1 MVSMAAYDENTSELG
16 QMIAVAKDLAARL
29 TEDDWRFEK
38 LTGMTQLRA
47 YLEGGPFLD
56 MLLYDVTREEA
67 LAYLRQFRGSYREAG
82 LLLLADR
89 ETSPMRYM
97 RPDICADALLLRPWS
112 EEQAREVLEE
122 LIRAYMESTQDKEG
136 ADRFYVIDTKEG
148 SIRLPYDQIYYFE
161 AREKKI
167 YVCSGN
173 EEFGFYCTIDKL
185 VKELPEQFVRCHRGF
200 IVNSIKIRKVALP
213 QNLLYLTD
221 DFEVPVSRSYRAE
234 VKRFCR

>member
-1 MVSMAAYDENTSELG
+1 MVSVAAYDENISELG
-16 QMIAVAKDLAARL
+16 QMIAMAKDLAARL
-29 TEDDWRFEK
+29 TEDNWRFQK
-38 LTGMTQLRA
+38 LTDMAQLRA
-47 YLEGGPFLD
+47 YLEDAPFLD
-56 MLLYDVTREEA
+56 ILLYDVTREEA
-67 LAYLRQFRGSYREAG
+67 LTYLNQFRRTYRATG

-97 RPDICADALLLRPWS
+97 RPGICADALLLRPWS
-112 EEQAREVLEE
+112 KEQAREVLEE
-122 LIRAYMESTQDKEG
+122 LIIAYIESIQKKGG
-136 ADRFYVIDTKEG
+136 ADRFYVIDTKER

-167 YVCSGN
+167 YVCSGK
-173 EEFGFYCTIDKL
+173 EEFGFYCTIDRL
-185 VKELPEQFVRCHRGF
+185 EKELPKQFVRCHRGF
-200 IVNSIKIRKVALP
+200 IVNSVKIRKVALS